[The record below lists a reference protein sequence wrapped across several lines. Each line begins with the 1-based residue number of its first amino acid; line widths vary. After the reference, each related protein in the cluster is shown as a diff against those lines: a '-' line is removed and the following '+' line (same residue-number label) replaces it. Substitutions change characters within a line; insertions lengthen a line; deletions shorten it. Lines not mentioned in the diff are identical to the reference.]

1 MSMPTVWVKREKSEP
16 RIRVIRAI
24 REQQQLSSEPL
35 IDLSQIPTDF
45 TDMSLAR
52 LKPNRT
58 RSSRLHIRVIR
69 AIREQKEQLRL

>member
-35 IDLSQIPTDF
+35 INLSQIPTDF

-58 RSSRLHIRVIR
+58 RSRRLHIRVIR